1 MSLEALAATHSPY
14 ITTEDLRWA
23 TKVAEQLTQRGIGI
37 YTGYHNGRRMVLQ
50 VERNPDFAA
59 TQIAMIRRTPVMGGC
74 ERLYAANHLGV
85 QIQWTVFEPATLSL
99 VTLGVANG

>member
-1 MSLEALAATHSPY
+1 MSLEALVATHSPY

-37 YTGYHNGRRMVLQ
+37 YTAYHNGRRMVLQ
-50 VERNPDFAA
+50 VERNPDFVA
-59 TQIAMIRRTPVMGGC
+59 TQIAMIRRTPVVGGY

-85 QIQWTVFEPATLSL
+85 QIQWTVFEPATLAL
-99 VTLGVANG
+99 VASVVANG